1 MIMPQHDE
9 EPRLTHEPVLL
20 QEVLDWLKPEG
31 GGLFIDCTLGLG
43 GHTQAILTQAPQA
56 RVIGL
61 DQDEEALAIAR
72 ERLAQFKER
81 VQLVHANFRE
91 IAAVAKRLG
100 IKDVQGILADLGVS
114 SLQLD
119 KGERGFSFTVEAP
132 LDMRMD
138 KSGGQTAAELTARL
152 SEKEL
157 ADLIFEYGEEHG
169 ARRIAKAIVKARR
182 EQPITTTKQL
192 ADLVIRALHIKG
204 YWRIHPAT
212 RTFQAL
218 RIAVNDE
225 LRALEAFIP
234 AAISLLATGG
244 RLAIISFHSL
254 EDRIVK
260 RRFQIESGRCFCES
274 RIRAAKYATA
284 VDIETQVCPECGA
297 QRRITPLTRKPVR
310 PTDEESARNPRSRS
324 ALMRVCERV

>member
-1 MIMPQHDE
+1 MSETDE
-9 EPRLTHEPVLL
+9 ELRPSHEPVLL
-20 QEVLDWLKPEG
+20 QEVIDWLKPQQ

-43 GHTQAILTQAPQA
+43 GHTEAILAASPQA

-72 ERLAQFKER
+72 ERLAKFKDR
-81 VQLVHANFRE
+81 VQLVHANFKE
-91 IAAVAKRLG
+91 VTKVITQLG
-100 IKDVQGILADLGVS
+100 ISEVQGILADLGVS
-114 SLQLD
+114 SLQFD
-119 KGERGFSFTVEAP
+119 KGERGFSFAVDAP

-138 KSGGQTAAELTARL
+138 RRQSETAADLVATR

-157 ADLIFEYGEEHG
+157 ADLIFEYGEERG
-169 ARRIAKAIVKARR
+169 SRRIARAIVKARQQ
-182 EQPITTTKQL
+182 QPITTTKQL
-192 ADLVIRALHIKG
+192 ADIVIRALHIKG

-218 RIAVNDE
+218 RIAINDE
-225 LRALEAFIP
+225 LQALEAFIP

-260 RRFQIESGRCFCES
+260 RRFQFESGRCFCES
-274 RIRAAKYATA
+274 RIRAAKYAPA

-297 QRRITPLTRKPVR
+297 QRRITPLTRKP
-310 PTDEESARNPRSRS
+310 
-324 ALMRVCERV
+324 

>member
-1 MIMPQHDE
+1 MPQDDE
-9 EPRLTHEPVLL
+9 ERSLTHEPVLL
-20 QEVLDWLKPEG
+20 QEVLDWLKPER
-31 GGLFIDCTLGLG
+31 GGLFIDCTVGLG
-43 GHTQAILTQAPQA
+43 GHTEAILTQAPQA

-61 DQDEEALAIAR
+61 DQDEEALAIAQN
-72 ERLAQFKER
+72 RLAKFEER
-81 VQLVHANFRE
+81 AQLVHANFRE
-91 IAAVAKRLG
+91 VAEVAKRLG
-100 IKDVQGILADLGVS
+100 ITESQGILADLGVS

-119 KGERGFSFTVEAP
+119 KGERGFSFAADAP

-138 KSGGQTAAELTARL
+138 KSGGQTAADLIAGLTER
-152 SEKEL
+152 EL

-169 ARRIAKAIVKARR
+169 ARRIAKAIVKARGQ
-182 EQPITTTKQL
+182 QPITTTKQL
-192 ADLVIRALHIKG
+192 ADVVIRALHIKG

-225 LRALEAFIP
+225 LQALEEFIP
-234 AAISLLATGG
+234 AAISLLAKGG

-260 RRFQIESGRCFCES
+260 RRFQSEAGHCSCEA
-274 RIRAAKYATA
+274 RRQAAKYLPIAEL
-284 VDIETQVCPECGA
+284 DNLVCPECGA

-310 PTDEESARNPRSRS
+310 PTSEECARNPRARS
-324 ALMRVCERV
+324 ALLRVGERV